1 MIPHFDRVERV
12 WNLICE
18 DIYPNYAG
26 NLVKAATKYR
36 QGFHEK
42 KAGIACRLLQMNEEH
57 SDRVKRSYENKDL
70 WPSARREYGKRIA
83 YVEYGLKGEM
93 TYKVSEYAE
102 IKISRELPRAFLNN
116 PYELNQKRKKYLIR
130 RCGNEAD
137 Y

>member
-1 MIPHFDRVERV
+1 MTIEQMILILQGIIYFSIDAEKICEFLFLMIPHFDRVERV

-42 KAGIACRLLQMNEEH
+42 QAGIACRLLQMNEEH

-70 WPSARREYGKRIA
+70 WPSAQREYEYRRFQMERNKRMN
-83 YVEYGLKGEM
+83 EESKQ
-93 TYKVSEYAE
+93 
-102 IKISRELPRAFLNN
+102 KISIC
-116 PYELNQKRKKYLIR
+116 KTVS
-130 RCGNEAD
+130 
-137 Y
+137 